1 MHETLTLAVTTRL
14 YGLGAERA
22 TPPIFVVVP
31 GRATTAR
38 ELIAAHVAAEV
49 RRAQDC
55 RTGSLALHYMLND
68 NLRACPSAPAG
79 TLDVLA
85 ETARALA
92 GMAERRYLLV
102 VDGSAVT
109 DLDAPLELSGRSVVS
124 FVRLLP
130 LIGG

>member
-1 MHETLTLAVTTRL
+1 MLETLTLAVTTRL

-22 TPPIFVVVP
+22 TPPVVVVVP
-31 GRATTAR
+31 KHTATAR

-55 RTGSLALHYMLND
+55 RTGSLALHYLLND
-68 NLRACPSAPAG
+68 NLRACPGAPAD
-79 TLDVLA
+79 TLDVLS
-85 ETARALA
+85 ETARALTA
-92 GMAERRYLLV
+92 MAERRYLLV